1 MGIRYQSIRGMHD
14 LLPSE
19 TYYLSTIEETI
30 KKILY
35 NYAYSEIRFPI
46 VEQTK
51 LFKKAIGDQTDII
64 NKEMYNFYDKKK
76 KKISLRP
83 EGTVSCIR
91 ACIQNNIFYNS
102 KIQKLWYCGPMFRY
116 ERPQKGRFRQFYQ
129 LGVELFGLQNIISD
143 YEIIML
149 TISIWKKLNLL
160 KYLKLEIN
168 SIGCIQDRNN
178 FSLDLKKFFKKNK
191 YQLNTYEQKLL
202 SMNPI
207 RILDSKNKN
216 TIQLLKSAP
225 LLNNYLNLYS
235 YNRFKQL
242 CNLLKKSKIDYII
255 NNQLVRGLDYYNDT
269 VFEWKSDL
277 LGAQNTICAG
287 GRYDKL
293 IEYLGG
299 KKNPAIGFAFGM
311 DRLLI
316 LKKLIHPFYYK
327 NFFIDI
333 NIIFMDSIY
342 SVFAVYISQKLRLI
356 WPQLKI
362 NTHLETFKKKN
373 FFSISK
379 KTRSK
384 FLLILYSNYLNSNQ
398 VLIKNI
404 FNKTKKI
411 VSINRIFQNPCI
423 FFNKEY
429 I

>member
-1 MGIRYQSIRGMHD
+1 MGMKHQSIRGMHD
-14 LLPSE
+14 ILPYD
-19 TYYLSTIEETI
+19 THYLSIIEEEI

-35 NYAYSEIRFPI
+35 NYAYFEVRFPV
-46 VEQTK
+46 VEKTE
-51 LFKKAIGDQTDII
+51 LFEKTIGNQTDII

-91 ACIQNNIFYNS
+91 ACIQNNMFYSS
-102 KIQKLWYCGPMFRY
+102 KIQKLWYYGPMFRY

-129 LGVELFGLQNIISD
+129 LGVEYFGLKNIISD

-160 KYLKLEIN
+160 QYLKLEIN
-168 SIGCIQDRNN
+168 SIGCLEDRKI

-191 YQLNTYEQKLL
+191 FTLNKYEKNLL
-202 SMNPI
+202 YKNPI
-207 RILDSKNKN
+207 RILDSKNDNIIK
-216 TIQLLKSAP
+216 LLKSAP

-235 YNRFKQL
+235 YNRFKKL
-242 CNLLKKSKIDYII
+242 CNLLNQSKVDYII

-277 LGAQNTICAG
+277 LGTQNAVCAG
-287 GRYDKL
+287 GRYDTL
-293 IEYLGG
+293 IKHLGG
-299 KKNPAIGFAFGM
+299 KNNPAIGLAFGI

-316 LKKLIHPFYYK
+316 LKKLINPLPC
-327 NFFIDI
+327 NNIFIDI
-333 NIIFMDSIY
+333 NVIFLESIY
-342 SVFAVYISQKLRLI
+342 SVFAIYISQKLRLI

-362 NTHLETFKKKN
+362 NTYLKIFKKKN

-379 KTRSK
+379 KIKSK
-384 FLLILYSNYLNSNQ
+384 FLLILNSNSLNVNK

-404 FNKTKKI
+404 FNKTKKNI
-411 VSINRIFQNPCI
+411 SINRIFQNPCI
-423 FFNKEY
+423 FFK
-429 I
+429 

>member
-1 MGIRYQSIRGMHD
+1 MGIRHQSIRGMHD
-14 LLPSE
+14 ILPCD
-19 TYYLSTIEETI
+19 THYLSIIEEEI

-35 NYAYSEIRFPI
+35 NYAYFEIRFPV
-46 VEQTK
+46 VEKTE
-51 LFKKAIGDQTDII
+51 LFEKAIGNQTDII

-102 KIQKLWYCGPMFRY
+102 KIQKLWYYGPMFRY

-129 LGVELFGLQNIISD
+129 LGVEYFGLKNIISD

-168 SIGCIQDRNN
+168 SIGWTEDRKN

-191 YQLNTYEQKLL
+191 FKLNQYEKNLL
-202 SMNPI
+202 YINPI
-207 RILDSKNKN
+207 RILDSKNDN
-216 TIQLLKSAP
+216 TIKLLKSAP

-235 YNRFKQL
+235 YNRFKKL
-242 CNLLKKSKIDYII
+242 CDLLNQSKVDYIV

-277 LGAQNTICAG
+277 LGAQNTVCAG
-287 GRYDKL
+287 GRYDAL
-293 IEYLGG
+293 IKYLGG
-299 KKNPAIGFAFGM
+299 KDNPAIGLAFGI

-316 LKKLIHPFYYK
+316 LKKLFNPIPC
-327 NFFIDI
+327 NNIFIDI
-333 NIIFMDSIY
+333 NIIFLESIY
-342 SVFAVYISQKLRLI
+342 SVFAIYISQKLRLI

-362 NTHLETFKKKN
+362 NTYLKTFKKKK

-379 KTRSK
+379 QIKSK
-384 FLLILYSNYLNSNQ
+384 FLLILNSNSLNINK

-404 FNKTKKI
+404 FNKTKKNI
-411 VSINRIFQNPCI
+411 SINRIFQNPCI
-423 FFNKEY
+423 FLK
-429 I
+429 